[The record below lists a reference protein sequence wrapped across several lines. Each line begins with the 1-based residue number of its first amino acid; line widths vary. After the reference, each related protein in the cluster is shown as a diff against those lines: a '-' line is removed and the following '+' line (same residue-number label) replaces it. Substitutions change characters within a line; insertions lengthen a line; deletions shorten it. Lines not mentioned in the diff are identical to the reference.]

1 MAKALVLLKGDSKKL
16 KARLGAELA
25 KRVESAD
32 SVKGMVNPNFAH
44 ADWEFITVADRELKD
59 EKDARE
65 FGGEMY
71 LRFKDKVEEIEIDV
85 NTKFANDIAE
95 GVAMAGYSFQRH
107 KSKPKDPKIWPESV
121 KVIGAENYG
130 IAESVNLARDL
141 LLEPSNVLFPA
152 EFARRATFALTDF
165 GVTVKVYHET
175 QLRDMGFD
183 LLLSVGQGSRRD
195 SYVVVMEYMN
205 GKDERPL
212 ALVGKGVC
220 FDSGGI
226 SIKPSAS
233 MHEMKYDMGGA
244 AAVTGAMHAIA
255 SNNVKRNVVG
265 IIGLVE
271 NMPDGNAIKPGD
283 VVKSLKGLTVE
294 NKNTDAEGRL
304 VLADIL
310 HYVQEEYNPDT
321 VIDLAT
327 LTGAILVSLGHE
339 LAGLFTNSTEL
350 ENIIK
355 GAGKKADEGFWR
367 MPMGKNW
374 REMINSEIADIQN
387 VGKRWG
393 GSTTAAEF
401 LYAFIQDDV
410 AWAHM
415 DIAGM
420 AWGSGSKHLYPS
432 DAAGFGV
439 RTLYNI
445 AKTKGVQGLAI
456 DEDMN
461 Y

>member
-1 MAKALVLLKGDSKKL
+1 MAKALVLLKNDSKKL

-71 LRFKDKVEEIEIDV
+71 LRFKEKVEEIEIDV
-85 NTKFANDIAE
+85 DTKYANDIAE

-121 KVIGAENYG
+121 NVVGAENYG

-152 EFARRATFALTDF
+152 EFARRATFALTDL

-255 SNNVKRNVVG
+255 RAS
-265 IIGLVE
+265 
-271 NMPDGNAIKPGD
+271 
-283 VVKSLKGLTVE
+283 
-294 NKNTDAEGRL
+294 
-304 VLADIL
+304 
-310 HYVQEEYNPDT
+310 
-321 VIDLAT
+321 DLC
-327 LTGAILVSLGHE
+327 S
-339 LAGLFTNSTEL
+339 
-350 ENIIK
+350 
-355 GAGKKADEGFWR
+355 
-367 MPMGKNW
+367 
-374 REMINSEIADIQN
+374 
-387 VGKRWG
+387 
-393 GSTTAAEF
+393 
-401 LYAFIQDDV
+401 
-410 AWAHM
+410 
-415 DIAGM
+415 
-420 AWGSGSKHLYPS
+420 
-432 DAAGFGV
+432 
-439 RTLYNI
+439 
-445 AKTKGVQGLAI
+445 
-456 DEDMN
+456 
-461 Y
+461 